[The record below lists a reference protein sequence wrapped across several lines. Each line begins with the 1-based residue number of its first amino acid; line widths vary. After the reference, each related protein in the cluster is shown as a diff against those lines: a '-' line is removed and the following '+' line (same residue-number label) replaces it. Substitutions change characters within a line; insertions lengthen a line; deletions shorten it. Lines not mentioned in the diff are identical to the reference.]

1 MLSCDK
7 PILSVYEV
15 TKSEIVST
23 APGIAMLMYVVVERY
38 VAMVTKC
45 TEIDVTNT
53 WLNDNISKTLTSFI
67 QSCASQ
73 TQQTAHC

>member
-1 MLSCDK
+1 M
-7 PILSVYEV
+7 
-15 TKSEIVST
+15 
-23 APGIAMLMYVVVERY
+23 AMLMYVVVERY

-67 QSCASQ
+67 QLCASQ